1 MLNVERKQTLYCTS
15 LARIGCCNKN
25 THYCTTTVHHQTVNQ
40 VHKYVNDTYLLLKMT
55 STNAPNGAIN
65 SQYYVT
71 TTDHCVD
78 ILKLIE
84 QHQLDRNKSV
94 GISTHDP
101 QLQIDR
107 NTILIQV
114 STHVLLL

>member
-1 MLNVERKQTLYCTS
+1 
-15 LARIGCCNKN
+15 
-25 THYCTTTVHHQTVNQ
+25 
-40 VHKYVNDTYLLLKMT
+40 MT

-65 SQYYVT
+65 IQYNVI

-114 STHVLLL
+114 STHVLLLKTND